1 MIEKCGCKGE
11 PVIIFCPLHEAAP
24 EMLKALKRIERQLFE
39 RDWRAPSYISAI
51 ILKAE
56 RS

>member
-1 MIEKCGCKGE
+1 MIEKCGCKVE
-11 PVIIFCPLHEAAP
+11 CPLHEAAP
-24 EMLKALKRIERQLFE
+24 EMLKALKRIEGQLFK
-39 RDWRAPSYISAI
+39 RDKRAPSYLSAI